1 MLSVIAKH
9 RHSRLSRQSLP
20 ATSGLPGGNS
30 HRQVLIALLALCL
43 LPAATVAAATF
54 ANWQQEIISLVSHKQ
69 FREAGEKLREVCVDG
84 GDGNVCLILA
94 SAHFDGEA
102 NFGIE
107 SRQIIE
113 AYQYTKMACDR
124 GSQAGCDAYVAAIE
138 DGELI
143 QYVLFEPGIKD
154 RDTQL
159 QKAIGLGADLNTT
172 TLFSATLLQKAIDEE
187 NSEALGLL
195 LKYGAD
201 VNYRVSDEDLTPL
214 MYAVNSGSRAM
225 VALLLE
231 HGADPAQRMKVPD
244 YLRMGKAEANACDF
258 ADKLANSEIRELL
271 GCQGAGNT
279 AR

>member
-1 MLSVIAKH
+1 MLSIIAKH
-9 RHSRLSRQSLP
+9 RHPYLSRQSLP
-20 ATSGLPGGNS
+20 ATSGLTGGIS

-43 LPAATVAAATF
+43 LPAAPVAAAAF
-54 ANWQQEIISLVSHKQ
+54 ANWQQEVISLVSHKQ
-69 FREAGEKLREVCVDG
+69 FKEAGEKMREVCVDG

-107 SRQIIE
+107 SRQIIK

-143 QYVLFEPGIKD
+143 QYVLFEPGIQD
-154 RDTQL
+154 REAQF
-159 QKAIGLGADLNTT
+159 KEAIRLGADLNTT

-195 LKYGAD
+195 LNNGAD

-214 MYAVNSGSRAM
+214 MYAVNAGSGKM
-225 VALLLE
+225 VELLLE
-231 HGADPAQRMKVPD
+231 HGANPAQTMKVPA
-244 YLRMGKAEANACDF
+244 YLQMGKAEASACDF
-258 ADKLANSEIRELL
+258 ADKLGNGEIRELQ
-271 GCQGAGNT
+271 GCQRPGNA